1 MAVKYL
7 AGNRATGTASDRTG
21 LNVYSTKSWVE
32 LGRVTL
38 SATDDTMDL
47 TGLDTSDY
55 PYIKVLHHA
64 TYTGDTNS
72 TFQCNSDT
80 GNNYCQRNSYSG
92 SSDSN
97 NTSRANFTYADSSV
111 HDSLFAVSDIINIA
125 DQEKLIISHQAT
137 VASTGAG
144 NAPNRAEQ
152 VGKWANTSSTIT
164 SVKHTQTGSGSYT
177 SGSEFVVLGAKSSGT
192 NTDKAGFW
200 QELSSDSLSSAGSTL
215 TSSFT
220 AKKYLW
226 CQIHMIKDDAIG
238 VGIEFN
244 TDTGNNY
251 SYRRN
256 DNGGSDSTIT
266 SDDEIFID
274 TLGSA
279 AAGSEWFGN
288 MFIINKSDKEKLCI
302 MEWYLNK
309 TGSGAGNAPHRR
321 EQVGKWANTSAQ
333 ISSIR
338 VTGGDGYSGDFAS
351 GSSMKVWG
359 AD

>member
-1 MAVKYL
+1 
-7 AGNRATGTASDRTG
+7 
-21 LNVYSTKSWVE
+21 
-32 LGRVTL
+32 
-38 SATDDTMDL
+38 
-47 TGLDTSDY
+47 
-55 PYIKVLHHA
+55 
-64 TYTGDTNS
+64 
-72 TFQCNSDT
+72 
-80 GNNYCQRNSYSG
+80 
-92 SSDSN
+92 
-97 NTSRANFTYADSSV
+97 
-111 HDSLFAVSDIINIA
+111 
-125 DQEKLIISHQAT
+125 
-137 VASTGAG
+137 
-144 NAPNRAEQ
+144 
-152 VGKWANTSSTIT
+152 
-164 SVKHTQTGSGSYT
+164 
-177 SGSEFVVLGAKSSGT
+177 
-192 NTDKAGFW
+192 
-200 QELSSDSLSSAGSTL
+200 
-215 TSSFT
+215 
-220 AKKYLW
+220 
-226 CQIHMIKDDAIG
+226 MIKDDAIG

-256 DNGGSDSTIT
+256 DNGGNDSTIT

-359 AD
+359 FD